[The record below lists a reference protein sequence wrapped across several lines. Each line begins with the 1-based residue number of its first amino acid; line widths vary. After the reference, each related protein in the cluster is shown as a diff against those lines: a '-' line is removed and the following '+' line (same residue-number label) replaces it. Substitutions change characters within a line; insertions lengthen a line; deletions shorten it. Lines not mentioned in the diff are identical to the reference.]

1 MNQMTLGGGTKG
13 LNLYDLYVVFSCLL
27 MKKLLKRNR
36 CIRNNINKNEK
47 KMYGT

>member
-1 MNQMTLGGGTKG
+1 
-13 LNLYDLYVVFSCLL
+13 

-36 CIRNNINKNEK
+36 CTRNNINKNEK